1 MNKYFQQLFL
11 FFFLGGRGI
20 VQGFEQLR
28 FQEVRFV
35 VLYIIYKSAVICT
48 VCSSYSS
55 LLYFE
60 IQGYHDNPKIN
71 AVLVMKGTLEG
82 KFHYFPTFIKFPDI
96 LL

>member
-1 MNKYFQQLFL
+1 MYVF
-11 FFFLGGRGI
+11 GGRRI

-28 FQEVRFV
+28 FQEFRFV
-35 VLYIIYKSAVICT
+35 VLYINYTFAIICT

-55 LLYFE
+55 LFHFE
-60 IQGYHDNPKIN
+60 IQGYYDNPKIN